1 MNIKEVSE
9 KYEIPA
15 DTLRYWERIGAIP
28 PVKRSSA
35 GYRDYDQE
43 DQEWLYWTNC
53 MRKAGVSIERIV
65 EYIDLFKKGAQTIP
79 TRKALLKEQLKVIEE
94 HLAEMQK
101 MYDALEEKITHYEEH
116 MLAYEGKLKIREEEA
131 FK

>member
-9 KYEIPA
+9 KYSVPA

-28 PVKRSSA
+28 PVNRSAS

-43 DQEWLYWTNC
+43 DQGWVYWTNC

-65 EYIDLFKKGAQTIP
+65 EYLDLFKEGEQTIP
-79 TRKALLKEQLKVIEE
+79 ARKALLKEQLEIIAQHQV
-94 HLAEMQK
+94 EMQK
-101 MYDALEEKITHYEEH
+101 MYDALAEKIAHYEEH
-116 MLAYEGKLKIREEEA
+116 MLQYEGKLKIRQGEPL
-131 FK
+131 K

>member
-65 EYIDLFKKGAQTIP
+65 EYIELFKKGAQTIP

-131 FK
+131 LK

>member
-9 KYEIPA
+9 KYEISA

-131 FK
+131 LK

>member
-131 FK
+131 LK